1 MRKLKLQV
9 QITVDGYVAR
19 PDGGLDW
26 MTFSPDEKLFSVIN
40 ALTDTSDTILLGR
53 KMTQGFVDYWEN
65 VVDNQPDSPEHSFAV
80 KMVDTPKV
88 IFTKTLAAP
97 VGRNTSLAKGDL
109 VTEITALKNKPGKDI
124 IVYGGAGFVSSLLQE
139 GLIDELNLFI
149 NPVLI
154 GTGMRIFDMAGH
166 TRKLRLEQA
175 TPFGNGEALL
185 TYSLEK

>member
-26 MTFSPDEKLFSVIN
+26 MTFTPDETMFSAIN
-40 ALTDTSDTILLGR
+40 ALTDSSDTILLGR
-53 KMTQGFVDYWEN
+53 KMTQGFVNYWED
-65 VVDNQPDSPEHSFAV
+65 VVDNQPESPEHYFAV
-80 KMVDTPKV
+80 KMVETPKV
-88 IFTKTLAAP
+88 IFTKTLTAP

-109 VTEITALKNKPGKDI
+109 VSEVTALKNKPGKDI

-139 GLIDELNLFI
+139 GLIDELNLFV

-154 GTGMRIFDMAGH
+154 GKGMRIFDTLDS
-166 TRKLRLEQA
+166 TRKLRLEKA
-175 TPFGNGEALL
+175 TPFGNGETLL
-185 TYSLEK
+185 TYALL